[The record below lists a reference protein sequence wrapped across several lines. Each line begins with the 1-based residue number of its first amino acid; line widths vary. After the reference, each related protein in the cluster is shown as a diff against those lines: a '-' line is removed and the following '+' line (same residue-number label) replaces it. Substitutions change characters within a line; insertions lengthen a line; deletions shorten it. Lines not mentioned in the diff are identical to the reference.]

1 MASDI
6 LVKTMNDAGEHP
18 IDSWSEY
25 RTAVLETIARAGST
39 LRIFDP
45 DLSQTGLESIAG
57 VDHLGALLQR
67 SVQAEAIRI
76 LVRDPAFLERD
87 CPRLMALLTRFGHR
101 IAIRIASESLAMPE
115 SAFLIADG
123 AHLVIRFHHERP
135 RGKRCIE
142 DGHAASER
150 DAQFETLWESAR
162 TGPSGAPIGL

>member
-1 MASDI
+1 MGLDI
-6 LVKTMNDAGEHP
+6 LAKTMNDAAERP
-18 IDSWSEY
+18 IDTWSGY
-25 RTAVLETIARAGST
+25 RTAVLEVIAQAGST

-57 VDHLGALLQR
+57 VDHLGALLRR

-76 LVRDPAFLERD
+76 LVRDPGFLERD
-87 CPRLMALLTRFGHR
+87 CPRLMALLARYGHR

-123 AHLVIRFHHERP
+123 AHVVIRFHHERP
-135 RGKRCIE
+135 RGKCSIE
-142 DGHAASER
+142 DARAVSER
-150 DAQFETLWESAR
+150 DAQFETLWENSR